1 MKERNVK
8 VFTVDGGSEMTITD
22 LLPRIQD
29 LPRADKLRLV
39 QFLVSELAKEEG
51 VSMLAG
57 NISYPVWTPYD
68 AFEAAETL
76 LGALK
81 ADKASDNG

>member
-1 MKERNVK
+1 
-8 VFTVDGGSEMTITD
+8 MTIAD
-22 LLPRIQD
+22 LLPGIQD

-39 QFLVSELAKEEG
+39 QFLVAELAKEEG
-51 VSMLAG
+51 VSMREG
-57 NISYPVWTPYD
+57 DVSYPIWTPYD

-76 LGALK
+76 LSALE